1 LPAVKKI
8 SFDDFHY
15 GRLIEDPF
23 LAETIGRQRS
33 ANWIDDL
40 WNQSNEK
47 YVWQKNDEVIGFH
60 FQKVFIDEQRADLI
74 LSGVRARESMLA
86 VFFWGSFL
94 EMLKQ
99 RGIKRTDTL
108 ISTAN
113 LGVLNLYIH
122 FQFKVKETLFGF
134 HKLR

>member
-1 LPAVKKI
+1 MKT
-8 SFDDFHY
+8 
-15 GRLIEDPF
+15 PF
-23 LAETIGRQRS
+23 LADEIGRQRS

-40 WNQSNEK
+40 WNQANEK
-47 YVWQKNDEVIGFH
+47 FVWQKNDEVVGFH
-60 FQKVFIDEQRADLI
+60 FQKVFAEEGRADLI
-74 LSGVRARESMLA
+74 LSGVRAKESMLA
-86 VFFWGSFL
+86 VFFWASFL

-99 RGIKRTDTL
+99 RSIKRADTL

-113 LGVLNLYIH
+113 LGVLNLYIY